1 MNIISKELKEENIK
15 TKNIDDGNDK
25 VHVELVGLSKK
36 YGEHYAVKN
45 LNLKIKKGSFTC
57 LLGPSGCGKTTTLR
71 MISGFVNPTE
81 GDVIISGVSQ
91 KDIPPH
97 KRSTSMVFQEYAL
110 FPHMTVRDN
119 ISYGLKL
126 KRISEMELK
135 KRVDY
140 ILEFMNLTSMADR
153 FPKFLSG
160 GQQQR
165 VALARS
171 LVMEPEVL
179 LMDEPLSNLDAKLRV
194 KLRSELKEI
203 QQRLGIT
210 TIYVTHDQE
219 EALSISDYI
228 AILDEGILQQFDSPW
243 ELYFNP
249 KNKFVADFVGLN
261 NFIPV
266 KVEKVEK
273 NYIAVKVA
281 DKTLK
286 VENRYLVS
294 NIKENMIL
302 SIRPESIKL
311 NPPEETDNL
320 IKGRVKVHN
329 FLGSVVRYWVDIGAG
344 SQDIIVDDH
353 DPYRK
358 SILSGEVNLKF
369 ESFGIKLFD

>member
-1 MNIISKELKEENIK
+1 MSIGTELEEK
-15 TKNIDDGNDK
+15 KVKNINDE
-25 VHVELVGLSKK
+25 VHVELIGLSKK
-36 YGEHYAVKN
+36 YGEYYAVKN

-81 GDVIISGVSQ
+81 GDIIISGVSQ
-91 KDIPPH
+91 RGIPPH
-97 KRSTSMVFQEYAL
+97 KRNTSMVFQEYAL

-126 KRISEMELK
+126 KKLPEAELK
-135 KRVDY
+135 KKVDY
-140 ILEFMNLTSMADR
+140 MLEFMDLTSVADR

-194 KLRSELKEI
+194 KVRSELREI
-203 QQRLGIT
+203 QKKLGLT

-228 AILDEGILQQFDSPW
+228 AILDEGVLQQFDSPW
-243 ELYFNP
+243 ELYFSP

-273 NYIAVKVA
+273 DYIIVKVV
-281 DKTLK
+281 DKTIG
-286 VENRYLVS
+286 VENRYS
-294 NIKENMIL
+294 ASDIKENMIL
-302 SIRPESIKL
+302 SIRPESIRIY
-311 NPPEETDNL
+311 PVEEANDL
-320 IKGRVKVHN
+320 IKGKIKIHN
-329 FLGSVVRYWVDIGAG
+329 FLGSVVRYWVDIG

-358 SILSGEVNLKF
+358 PILSGEVGLRF
-369 ESFGIKLFD
+369 ESFGINLFGQ